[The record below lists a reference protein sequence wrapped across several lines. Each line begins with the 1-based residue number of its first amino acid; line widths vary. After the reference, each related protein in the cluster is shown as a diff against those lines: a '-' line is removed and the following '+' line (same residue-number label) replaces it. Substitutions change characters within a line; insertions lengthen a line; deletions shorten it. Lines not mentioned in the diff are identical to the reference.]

1 MRFWFQIA
9 PTDDEKPRRVGN
21 ARFNIKAAV
30 AAVDWKEFLPHAWQG
45 WTSLFGF
52 SAFGGQRET
61 KKARSVVALSRVPR
75 GERGTPVSPPAA
87 D

>member
-1 MRFWFQIA
+1 MV
-9 PTDDEKPRRVGN
+9 KPLLLPWIGRS
-21 ARFNIKAAV
+21 
-30 AAVDWKEFLPHAWQG
+30 LPPHAWQR

-52 SAFGGQRET
+52 HAFGGHRET